1 MRGTEINTSTGRCTM
16 WTLSRDLGFWQL
28 LRDDELPAADGF
40 ETWGLNGD
48 YAVGC
53 AAGGDNGGLIA
64 CRPAQFG
71 GGNFNNAG
79 CPKTIGYRGSKL
91 PPNHFVSIFVPK
103 TQSVVRWELC
113 DSSSRLTTI
122 ARSDISVLS
131 LRRHATSLRQTIRRA
146 YKLWTRYIRHL

>member
-1 MRGTEINTSTGRCTM
+1 M

-71 GGNFNNAG
+71 AGGLQQQVVQKPSGTGVVNCHRIILFRSL
-79 CPKTIGYRGSKL
+79 CQKL
-91 PPNHFVSIFVPK
+91 NQWYDGNCAI
-103 TQSVVRWELC
+103 VRP
-113 DSSSRLTTI
+113 
-122 ARSDISVLS
+122 V
-131 LRRHATSLRQTIRRA
+131 
-146 YKLWTRYIRHL
+146 